1 MKDFPY
7 FAQLT
12 LESLVSVFGVRL
24 YEEPRYSVLEARAG
38 VDEAF
43 RALFAYISGAEKVAM
58 TTPVATRSGRG
69 ALRMQFFLPA
79 RYSAASAPRPQ
90 DARIRLVELPEE
102 TLAVLRF
109 SGRATSE
116 RVERYRSQLLGA
128 VEASGEPVLFVYDPP
143 FTIPFLCR
151 NEVAVQVSR

>member
-1 MKDFPY
+1 
-7 FAQLT
+7 
-12 LESLVSVFGVRL
+12 
-24 YEEPRYSVLEARAG
+24 
-38 VDEAF
+38 
-43 RALFAYISGAEKVAM
+43 
-58 TTPVATRSGRG
+58 
-69 ALRMQFFLPA
+69 MQFFLPA

-116 RVERYRSQLLGA
+116 RVERYRNQLLGA

-143 FTIPFLCR
+143 FTIPFLRR

>member
-1 MKDFPY
+1 MKDFLY

-58 TTPVATRSGRG
+58 TTPVATRSGQG

-90 DARIRLVELPEE
+90 DARIR
-102 TLAVLRF
+102 RR
-109 SGRATSE
+109 GRRMRASAWSSSRRRRSRCCAFPGAPRPNGSSAIATS
-116 RVERYRSQLLGA
+116 S
-128 VEASGEPVLFVYDPP
+128 
-143 FTIPFLCR
+143 
-151 NEVAVQVSR
+151 